1 MTAECFK
8 QNSQPVPGFV
18 WRTLFAR
25 KCCVLNPGKYA
36 HPRRITQ
43 SVYAE
48 RRKDGLALTTVWWVR
63 SKQRVS
69 ATCYQSGRYPSSAGY
84 SCEIGLC
91 ATSIKVHFLPPILHL
106 SLLFPLYF
114 YKEKQRQMLPFC
126 KAMSLMAKEKA
137 DFLEIE
143 IIPRTTRGSPK
154 TLTKTFRG

>member
-18 WRTLFAR
+18 WRTFFAR
-25 KCCVLNPGKYA
+25 KCCVLKPGKYA
-36 HPRRITQ
+36 HPCRISQ

-48 RRKDGLALTTVWWVR
+48 RRKEGLALTTVWWVH
-63 SKQRVS
+63 SQQT
-69 ATCYQSGRYPSSAGY
+69 ATCYQSGRCSSSAGY
-84 SCEIGLC
+84 SRELGLC
-91 ATSIKVHFLPPILHL
+91 ATSIKVRFLPSILHL
-106 SLLFPLYF
+106 SPLFALSF

-154 TLTKTFRG
+154 TLIKTFRG